1 MAIEPTQLKETPKSA
16 IRSSIDAPDSVGIVT
31 PHSYHF
37 DEPLQLRSGKTLPSY
52 DLMVETYGELNA
64 ARSNAILITR
74 PVTANRGGGIAR
86 SDRERQST
94 RLNSLSSH
102 LTIWAAAPVAQAP
115 RLLIQRRASP
125 TVPISL

>member
-64 ARSNAILITR
+64 ARSNAILICH
-74 PVTANRGGGIAR
+74 ALSGDHHAAGYHSA
-86 SDRERQST
+86 SDSKPGWWDVHC
-94 RLNSLSSH
+94 SY
-102 LTIWAAAPVAQAP
+102 IW
-115 RLLIQRRASP
+115 
-125 TVPISL
+125 